1 MLIYKAL
8 IRRKAVSKNLLH
20 TPEGVRDVYDT
31 ECARKRYAMERIK
44 DVLHSFGCRDIETPS
59 FEYFDI
65 FNMDTGSAPSNEMYK
80 FFDRENNTLV
90 LRPDFTPSVARC
102 AAKYYAEEQ
111 LPLRLTYEGS
121 AFINAH
127 QHQGKLS
134 EFTQI
139 GAEFI
144 NDDSSAADAEIVACV
159 TECMLAVGLKEF
171 QIELSNVD
179 FFRGLIDEAGLDEET
194 AERIR
199 EFIHAKNFYGLSA
212 YVDKL
217 DISEDIKRAITGFEG
232 LFGGVETLDKAAV
245 LVKNGTSLEAV
256 ERLRRVYAAIEAYG
270 YGDYVSFDLSMIN
283 RYNYYTG
290 IVFRA
295 YTYGTGDAVVKGGRY
310 NHLLAKFGKEAP
322 SVGFSVYVD
331 DLMNALTRNR
341 IELDVDILN
350 ELILYEREQQAEA
363 IKLATA
369 LRSEGRRVELV
380 RKSARFSIDDYR
392 EYASRMHIRNI
403 YKIREDGSHEI
414 LDICAG

>member
-1 MLIYKAL
+1 MNKAL
-8 IRRKAVSKNLLH
+8 IGRNAVNKNLLH
-20 TPEGVRDVYDT
+20 TPEGVRDVYDL
-31 ECARKRYAMERIK
+31 ECARKRYAMGRIK

-102 AAKYYAEEQ
+102 AAKYYADEE
-111 LPLRLTYEGS
+111 LPLRLTYEGN

-159 TECMLAVGLKEF
+159 TECLLAVGLKEF
-171 QIELSNVD
+171 QIELSDVD
-179 FFRGLIDEAGLDEET
+179 FYKGLIDAAGLDGET
-194 AERIR
+194 ADKIR
-199 EFIHAKNFYGLSA
+199 EFIHAKNFYGLSG

-217 DISEDIKRAITGFEG
+217 DISDDIKQAINGFEG
-232 LFGGVETLDKAAV
+232 LFGGVEALDKAAA
-245 LVKNGTSLEAV
+245 LVKNETSIEAV
-256 ERLRRVYAAIEAYG
+256 DRLRRVYAAIEAYG

-341 IELDVDILN
+341 IELDTDILN
-350 ELILYEREQQAEA
+350 ELIIYDREQQASA
-363 IKLATA
+363 IKLAMS
-369 LRSEGRRVELV
+369 LREKGKRVELV
-380 RKSARFSIDDYR
+380 RKSARFTIDDYK
-392 EYASRMHIRNI
+392 EYASRRHIRQV
-403 YKIREDGSHEI
+403 YRIREDGSHEI

>member
-1 MLIYKAL
+1 M
-8 IRRKAVSKNLLH
+8 SKNLLH
-20 TPEGVRDVYDT
+20 TPEGVRDVYDL
-31 ECARKRYAMERIK
+31 ECARKKHAMGRIK

-102 AAKYYAEEQ
+102 AAKYYAEEM
-111 LPLRLTYEGS
+111 LPVRLTYEGS

-159 TECMLAVGLKEF
+159 IECLLAVGLKEF
-171 QIELSNVD
+171 QIELSDVG
-179 FFRGLIDEAGLDEET
+179 FYKGLIDAAGIDEEC
-194 AERIR
+194 ADRIR
-199 EFIHAKNFYGLSA
+199 EFIHAKNFYGLSG
-212 YVDKL
+212 YVGKL
-217 DISEDIKRAITGFEG
+217 NISDDIKTAINGFEG
-232 LFGGVETLDKAAV
+232 LFGGVEMLDRAAA
-245 LVKNGTSLEAV
+245 LVKNEISLEAV
-256 ERLRRVYAAIEAYG
+256 DRMRRVYAAIEAYG
-270 YGDYVSFDLSMIN
+270 YGEYVSFDLSMIN

-331 DLMNALTRNR
+331 DLMNALTRNK
-341 IELDVDILN
+341 IGLDTDAIN
-350 ELILYEREQQAEA
+350 ELVIYEREQQTEA
-363 IKLATA
+363 IKLAKS
-369 LRSEGRRVELV
+369 LRAEGKCVELV
-380 RKSARFSIDDYR
+380 RKSARFTIDDYR
-392 EYASRMHIRNI
+392 EYALRMHIRSI
-403 YKIREDGSHEI
+403 YRIKEDGSHEI
-414 LDICAG
+414 LDVCAG